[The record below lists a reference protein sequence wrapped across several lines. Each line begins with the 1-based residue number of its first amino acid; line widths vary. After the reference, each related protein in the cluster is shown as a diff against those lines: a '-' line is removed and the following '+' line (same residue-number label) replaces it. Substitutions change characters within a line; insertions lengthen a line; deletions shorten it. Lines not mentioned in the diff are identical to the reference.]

1 MKLHAATPGTWTAT
15 ALANLDTFLLDHA
28 SAERKASATALS
40 LIVHYPDRAELVD
53 AMVELAQEELLH
65 FAQVYRIIAER
76 GLALRGDTKDDYVR
90 SLRKLARPTSP
101 EYLLDRLLIAGVI
114 EARGC
119 ERFGL
124 IAEALSPGPLKDF
137 YLELTRA
144 EARHSGLF
152 VRLAKL
158 YFAAPR
164 AVERLDELLATEGAI
179 MLAAPIQ
186 PTLH

>member
-1 MKLHAATPGTWTAT
+1 MKLRAATPEAWTST
-15 ALANLDTFLLDHA
+15 AIASLDTFLLDHA

-40 LIVHYPDRAELVD
+40 LIVHYPDRIELVD
-53 AMVELAQEELLH
+53 AMVELAQEELQH
-65 FAQVYRIIAER
+65 FAQVYRIIADR
-76 GLALRGDTKDDYVR
+76 GLSLRGDEKDHYVR

-101 EYLLDRLLIAGVI
+101 EYLLDRLLIAGII

-124 IAEALSPGPLKDF
+124 IAEALQPGQLKDF

-152 VRLAKL
+152 IRLAKL
-158 YFAAPR
+158 YFETPR
-164 AVERLDELLATEGAI
+164 VQERLDELLSAEGVI
-179 MLAAPIQ
+179 MLASPIQ